1 MKKIVIIVLCVL
13 GYTLGKAQVLTEEQK
28 AKDLL
33 QKAQNAYSNEFYKLA
48 LEYYKEAETN
58 YSEYF
63 NVDEYLIMGAT
74 YDSLGNYN
82 QAITCYQKVIV
93 INPNNAA
100 AFFKMGLCYGKL
112 DNYNQAIT
120 YWQKAARLGDKEAQG
135 FLNSNGISW

>member
-13 GYTLGKAQVLTEEQK
+13 GYTLGKAQGLTEEQK

-74 YDSLGNYN
+74 YDSL
-82 QAITCYQKVIV
+82 
-93 INPNNAA
+93 
-100 AFFKMGLCYGKL
+100 

>member
-13 GYTLGKAQVLTEEQK
+13 GYTLGKAQVLTEEQN

-33 QKAQNAYSNEFYKLA
+33 QKAQNAYSNEFYELE

-82 QAITCYQKVIV
+82 QAITC
-93 INPNNAA
+93 
-100 AFFKMGLCYGKL
+100 F
-112 DNYNQAIT
+112 
-120 YWQKAARLGDKEAQG
+120 QKAARLGDKEAQG
-135 FLNSNGISW
+135 F